1 LISFSFTDQELFSSI
16 CIQLIESSELFS
28 STWARFLLWE
38 TFSVFLCLCFCFDDV
53 FVYTFSL
60 FVFLLCLRFCWGDK
74 WCHPLAWNGHRLRTF
89 TQRCLGK
96 VSLARKI
103 VKNRKQKVYFLRFPR
118 YTYSNFYSKL
128 WKQFQRDSGAKFS
141 ILNFMVQ

>member
-1 LISFSFTDQELFSSI
+1 LISFSFADQELFSSI

-38 TFSVFLCLCFCFDDV
+38 TFSGFLCLCFCFADV

-103 VKNRKQKVYFLRFPR
+103 VKNRKQKSTFYVSLDIYLFKFLFKSFE
-118 YTYSNFYSKL
+118 SNFKEIVEQNS
-128 WKQFQRDSGAKFS
+128 QF
-141 ILNFMVQ
+141 

>member
-1 LISFSFTDQELFSSI
+1 MISFSFTDQELFSSI

-38 TFSVFLCLCFCFDDV
+38 TFSGFLCLCFCFDDV

-89 TQRCLGK
+89 TQRCLWK

-103 VKNRKQKVYFLRFPR
+103 VKNRKQKSTFYVSLDIPIQIFIQNFE
-118 YTYSNFYSKL
+118 SNFKEIVEQNS
-128 WKQFQRDSGAKFS
+128 QF
-141 ILNFMVQ
+141 